1 MKAAIEHL
9 NWLIDNGIEFPDAAY
24 RTATL
29 FKISQQEL
37 EQEYDR
43 QCGAEV

>member
-1 MKAAIEHL
+1 MKAALEHL
-9 NWLIDNGIEFPDAAY
+9 NWLIDNGVEFPDAAY

-29 FKISQQEL
+29 FKINQQEL

-43 QCGAEV
+43 QYSNIN